1 MTEFK
6 FGKLSTPSKKYLHE
20 SDAFLNIAVGSIRSG
35 KTITA
40 LMKFIAFIGQSP
52 HTHFAI
58 AGKTINTLKRNV
70 VEPLTQMLNTFE
82 IDYTYKHSNNEI
94 IIGSNIITLF
104 GIEKEGADTK
114 IQGFTCGGSLI
125 DEATVIPESG
135 FRMLLSRNSLEGAQI
150 FCTCNPS
157 NPQHY
162 IYTDYV
168 NNKELLESGKCKVFQ
183 FLLEENPHLS
193 KEYIENLKAMYP
205 KDSVFYKR
213 YILNQWVSGQG
224 VIFDKFTDDNIF
236 SGSVNLDDYDYL
248 EVGSDYGTST
258 TSCYSLIGVKEFD
271 DHYEYDLICE
281 RGYDATKQA
290 SSQTDVERV
299 DDIYQLQEDYQLGKQ
314 NIFYCSHDAGSLR
327 AALQKDSRIMM
338 TVDTYMPDTLECIQ
352 VMSSLFHQGYLRVHE
367 SCTETINQIR
377 GYEWDSKASQKGID
391 RPVKRDDHYI
401 DSMRAPIMHHL
412 YRESEILMGVV
423 HL

>member
-1 MTEFK
+1 MYHW
-6 FGKLSTPSKKYLHE
+6 GKWSKHNLEYIRD
-20 SDAFLNIAVGSIRSG
+20 SNAFLNISVGSIRSG
-35 KTITA
+35 KTISTLA
-40 LMKFIAFIGQSP
+40 RWLLFLGTSP
-52 HTHFAI
+52 HKKFAMI
-58 AGKTINTLKRNV
+58 GVTMGALIRNV
-70 VEPLTQMLNTFE
+70 IEPFMAMLE
-82 IDYTYKHSNNEI
+82 LEGIPYDYKPGDQKLYVDDKSI
-94 IIGSNIITLF
+94 ALF
-104 GIEKEGADTK
+104 GLDKANAEKK
-114 IQGFTCGGSLI
+114 IQGYTSAGTLI
-125 DEATVIPESG
+125 DELTTIPQAS
-135 FRMLLSRNSLEGAQI
+135 FDMALNRNSDTGAKL
-150 FCTCNPS
+150 FATCNPA
-157 NPQHY
+157 NPNHY
-162 IYTDYV
+162 VYQEYITQEEI
-168 NNKELLESGKCKVFQ
+168 KAGSIKVFTFQ
-183 FLLEENPHLS
+183 LEDNPNLS
-193 KEYIENLKAMYP
+193 EEYIQHLKQIYP
-205 KDSVFYKR
+205 EDSVFYKR
-213 YILNQWVSGQG
+213 YILGQWVSGQG

-236 SGSVNLDDYDYL
+236 SGSVDLDDYDYL

-258 TSCYSLIGVKEFD
+258 TSCYSLIGVREFD

-367 SCTETINQIR
+367 SCTETINQIH

-391 RPVKRDDHYI
+391 RPIKRDDHYI